1 MKYKH
6 AMEIIENWER
16 AEVKWS
22 LSMNPSGK
30 WEKAPGSPDG
40 YGLGMLNDPTS
51 FRIKREPRRVWVV
64 FDMFGLPGSVNESK
78 SLAIDKAL
86 EDWAKGAPVEF
97 VEVIK

>member
-51 FRIKREPRRVWVV
+51 FRIKREPRRVWVN
-64 FDMFGLPGSVNESK
+64 FDVHSGMHGYGSCAVAMAKCDFDCKES
-78 SLAIDKAL
+78 A
-86 EDWAKGAPVEF
+86 VEF